1 MLDPK
6 KVRSAAE
13 RRVEAGKSAPESAK
27 TPATDPEKLKRVE
40 AFRQRMREA
49 KAKRDAEAKDPKPVS
64 AEEKARRVQALN
76 ARRLAQ
82 RNAGSKTRLERVR
95 EGLELIKAQKAE
107 AAKKVK
113 AVEVDENGTP
123 IVGGAPNPADPALN
137 PAPKVDP
144 NATPAPVDGAAPATP
159 PAVEV
164 PEAGKTELPTDTEEV
179 ASALVQVNEKL
190 SEIGKRAEVDKVVKT
205 ELEAI
210 KETLTST
217 TAAVRKLTA
226 KKVVA
231 KADKLTKE
239 EQIKVVA
246 FLAKVDEVYQKQMT
260 GFETKASVKDDAG
273 FAGII
278 SNLRIG
284 VDVANEKAHS
294 TLDSYIKNT
303 ASAKDV
309 RDAVRLVKAAVE
321 KWGVAEQMTDFFKKE
336 ARVSS
341 GSTDHVRTVVAHV
354 QEMVTAGAI
363 DAADIGSQV
372 DEYLELSP
380 KEFKAVASTMNRVQ
394 TRGTDGETP
403 RQVIATQTGVRG
415 GQETLED
422 CFEDS

>member
-1 MLDPK
+1 MKDPK
-6 KVRSAAE
+6 NVLSAAE
-13 RRVEAGKSAPESAK
+13 RRVQAGKPAPVPAK

-40 AFRQRMREA
+40 AFKQRMREA
-49 KAKRDAEAKDPKPVS
+49 KAKRDAGAKDPKPAS
-64 AEEKARRVQALN
+64 AEERAKRVQALN
-76 ARRLAQ
+76 AKRLAQ
-82 RNAGSKTRLERVR
+82 RNAGKTRLERVR

-144 NATPAPVDGAAPATP
+144 AATPAPADGAAPATP

-164 PEAGKTELPTDTEEV
+164 PEARKTELPTDTEEV

-190 SEIGKRAEVDKVVKT
+190 AEIGKRAEVDKVVKT

-239 EQIKVVA
+239 EQIKIVA

-260 GFETKASVKDDAG
+260 GFEAKAHVKNDAG

-278 SNLRIG
+278 SGLRIG
-284 VDVANEKAHS
+284 VDVANEKAH
-294 TLDSYIKNT
+294 TALDGYIKNT
-303 ASAKDV
+303 TSAKDV
-309 RDAVRLVKAAVE
+309 RDAVRMVKAAVE

-336 ARVSS
+336 ASVSS
-341 GSTDHVRTVVAHV
+341 GSIDHVRKVVAHV

-363 DAADIGSQV
+363 DSGDISSQV
-372 DEYLELSP
+372 DEYLDLSP
-380 KEFKAVASTMNRVQ
+380 KEFKAVASTMSRVQ
-394 TRGTDGETP
+394 TRGTEGETP
-403 RQVIATQTGVRG
+403 RQVIAAQSGVRG
-415 GQETLED
+415 GQDTLES
-422 CFEDS
+422 CFDDD